1 MSAKWKMLVV
11 LLMMAVS
18 VACSGQNDTKQ
29 GEVKSGE
36 PPQTKP
42 PEAKV
47 PEVTKE
53 PVELTF
59 YYMYADSNYEAFMLE
74 QGSLIQ
80 KKYPNFSF
88 KFIQNTK
95 GSTLEDIIATK
106 TDIDVFIAINPS
118 MMTIKDLKLD
128 GDITDLVA
136 KYKYDLNRVDS
147 AAINVLRGIGDGKLP
162 GLPFKVNTLGLFY
175 NKDLFDKFGVPYP
188 KDGWTWDDALETAK
202 KMTRTDGGVQY
213 RGFGIRPLGQTMQ
226 LNQLSHSMIT
236 KDYKATI
243 DNDQWKGYFNKLIPL
258 FQVPGYEPTAAL
270 LADAK
275 QSDMFSKEKTLAMLV
290 QMNSDFPKAH
300 QNLDINWDVV
310 SFPTFKEKPGIGPQP
325 DIVYYALSSTSK
337 HRDEAFLAM
346 TEMLTDEVQMARSKL
361 GNPTV
366 LNSQAIRDA
375 FGTENPDLK
384 GKNMKALIPQKYAE
398 PAVYNKYNSKVVG
411 QLAGSIREVILGT
424 KDLNTSLRER
434 EEKANKDIE
443 TAIGAV
449 K

>member
-1 MSAKWKMLVV
+1 MSGKMK
-11 LLMMAVS
+11 LLGVILMTAMT
-18 VACSGQNDTKQ
+18 VACSGKGAAGGGETKA
-29 GEVKSGE
+29 GEGQSKI
-36 PPQTKP
+36 
-42 PEAKV
+42 PEA
-47 PEVTKE
+47 TKE

-74 QGSLIQ
+74 HGNLIQ
-80 KKYPNFSF
+80 KKYPNFKF

-95 GSTLEDIIATK
+95 GTTPEDIIAAK
-106 TDIDVFIAINPS
+106 TDVDVFIAINPS

-128 GDITDLVA
+128 GDISDLVT
-136 KYKYDLNRVDS
+136 KYKYDLNRIDP
-147 AAINVLRGIGDGKLP
+147 AALNVMRGIGEGKLP
-162 GLPFKVNTLGLFY
+162 GLPFKINTLGLFY

-188 KDGWTWDDALETAK
+188 KDGWTWEDVLDTSRKL
-202 KMTRTDGGVQY
+202 TRTDGGVQY
-213 RGFGIRPLGQTMQ
+213 RGFGIRALGQTMQ

-243 DNDQWKGYFNKLIPL
+243 DNDQWKAYFNKLMPL
-258 FQVPGYEPTAAL
+258 FQVPGYEPTAAV

-275 QSDMFSKEKTLAMLV
+275 QSDMFSKEKTMAMLV
-290 QMNSDFPKAH
+290 QMNSDFPKAY
-300 QNLDINWDVV
+300 QELNLNWDVAT
-310 SFPTFKEKPGIGPQP
+310 FPAFKEKPGVGPQP
-325 DIVYYALSSTSK
+325 DIVYYALSATSK

-346 TEMLTDEVQMARSKL
+346 TEILTDEVQMARSKL

-366 LNSQAIRDA
+366 LKSQAVRDA
-375 FGTENPDLK
+375 FGAENPDLK
-384 GKNMKALIPQKYAE
+384 GKNVKALVPQQYAE

-443 TAIGAV
+443 TAIGSA

>member
-1 MSAKWKMLVV
+1 MLSKKTKMISVFLMSAI
-11 LLMMAVS
+11 A
-18 VACSGQNDTKQ
+18 VACSGQQESGSEAKQ
-29 GEVKSGE
+29 GDNKQ
-36 PPQTKP
+36 PNTT
-42 PEAKV
+42 
-47 PEVTKE
+47 EVTKQ

-59 YYMYADSNYEAFMLE
+59 YYMYADSNYEAFMQE
-74 QGSLIQ
+74 HGNLIQ

-95 GSTLEDIIATK
+95 GTTPEDIIATK
-106 TDIDVFIAINPS
+106 TDVDVFIAINPS
-118 MMTIKDLKLD
+118 MMTLKELKME

-136 KYKYDLNRVDS
+136 KYKYDLNRIDPAS
-147 AAINVLRGIGDGKLP
+147 LNVLRGIGEGKLP
-162 GLPFKVNTLGLFY
+162 GLPFKINTLGMFY

-188 KDGWTWDDALETAK
+188 KDGWTWDDVLETSK
-202 KMTRTDGGVQY
+202 RMTRTDSGVQY
-213 RGFGIRPLGQTMQ
+213 RGFGIRPLGNTMQ

-243 DNDQWKGYFNKLIPL
+243 NNDQWKAYFNKLIPL
-258 FQVPGYEPTAAL
+258 FQVPGYEPTAAI

-310 SFPTFKEKPGIGPQP
+310 SFPTFKEKPGVGPQP
-325 DIVYYALSSTSK
+325 DIVYYVLSSTSK

-346 TEMLTDEVQMARSKL
+346 TEILSDDVQMARSKL

-366 LNSQAIRDA
+366 LKSQAIRDA

-384 GKNMKALIPQKYAE
+384 GKNMKALIPQQYAE
-398 PAVYNKYNSKVVG
+398 PAVYNKHNNKVVG

-434 EEKANKDIE
+434 EEKANSDIQ
-443 TAIGAV
+443 TAIGSS